1 MSIYK
6 TSADLVDK
14 VAAIIGRKVPGEAL
28 SAIDH
33 DIIDGVI
40 DDVLAELSGNVI
52 AITDRDQIPVQY
64 FLPIARICAIHSA
77 AEFENGLVDY
87 DLVQRHE
94 NRLHYL
100 ADPQP
105 TFEVLP
111 SDYF

>member
-6 TSADLVDK
+6 TSADLIDK

-33 DIIDGVI
+33 DIIDGII
-40 DDVLAELSGNVI
+40 DDVLAELSVNTI
-52 AITDRDQIPVQY
+52 AITDRDTIPVQY
-64 FLPIARICAIHSA
+64 FLPIARICAIHCA

-87 DLVQRHE
+87 DAIGRHE
-94 NRLHYL
+94 MRLHYL
-100 ADPQP
+100 ADAPP

>member
-6 TSADLVDK
+6 TSADLIDK

-40 DDVLAELSGNVI
+40 DDVLAELSGSII

-64 FLPIARICAIHSA
+64 FLSIARICAIHCA

-87 DLVQRHE
+87 DLVRRHE
-94 NRLHYL
+94 MRLHYL
-100 ADPQP
+100 ADAQP
-105 TFEVLP
+105 TFEVLQ